1 MACPG
6 RLLTV
11 RGKIGSKEGGS
22 MGLRRTVAVGAV
34 SVASAVAAV
43 GMWGAGTAFAYGNDA
58 VHQVEISASV
68 QPNLFGPG
76 TGGGIWLWIEL
87 DGSQSGGDGDYTGSD
102 CLHRTPIS
110 PVTGAVADRGDVQW
124 TSDGTTITITGVVI
138 GGDTPVTITVPES
151 GHLTTDN
158 LSSVFSAP
166 VGEVPGTAQ
175 VQVAP

>member
-1 MACPG
+1 
-6 RLLTV
+6 
-11 RGKIGSKEGGS
+11 

-34 SVASAVAAV
+34 SVATAVAAV
-43 GMWGAGTAFAYGNDA
+43 GMWGTGTAFAYGNDA
-58 VHQVEISASV
+58 VHQVEISASA

-87 DGSQSGGDGDYTGSD
+87 DGSQSGGTGDYTGSD
-102 CLHRTPIS
+102 CLHRTPIG
-110 PVTGAVADRGDVQW
+110 PTGAVADSGDVEW
-124 TSDGTTITITGVVI
+124 TSNGTTITITGVVI

-151 GHLTTDN
+151 GHLSTDD

-166 VGEVPGTAQ
+166 IGEVPGTAQ

>member
-1 MACPG
+1 MRRIRHALLMVLVPG
-6 RLLTV
+6 AV
-11 RGKIGSKEGGS
+11 IAASVSG
-22 MGLRRTVAVGAV
+22 AVGA
-34 SVASAVAAV
+34 SVAQ
-43 GMWGAGTAFAYGNDA
+43 AYGGGA

-87 DGSQSGGDGDYTGSD
+87 DGSQSGGTGDYTGSD

-110 PVTGAVADRGDVQW
+110 PQTGAVADSGDVQW
-124 TSDGTTITITGVVI
+124 TSNGTTITITGVVI

-151 GHLTTDN
+151 GHLSTND

-166 VGEVPGTAQ
+166 VGGVPGTAQ

>member
-1 MACPG
+1 
-6 RLLTV
+6 
-11 RGKIGSKEGGS
+11 
-22 MGLRRTVAVGAV
+22 MGLRRTVAACAI
-34 SVASAVAAV
+34 SVTSAVAAV

-58 VHQVEISASV
+58 VHQVEISASI

-87 DGSQSGGDGDYTGSD
+87 DGSQSGGNGDYTGSD
-102 CLHRTPIS
+102 CLHHTPIS
-110 PVTGAVADRGDVQW
+110 PVTGAVADSGDVQW

-151 GHLTTDN
+151 GHLSTND

-166 VGEVPGTAQ
+166 VGEVPGTAR